1 MEQDDP
7 YDPDSADAAAADAAA
22 SSEQPVG
29 QSVHPC
35 NNWIDVI
42 AYDEATD
49 EPIADLPYKVFDV
62 PTGDEVAAGTTD
74 GSDVPQSHCIDDEY
88 TELVVFFGQDAA
100 IDEARENIEQ
110 MQRDRQLA
118 AQHLAAW
125 NGIPAGLAR
134 EEFEAS
140 YVNLIRSTGRLIP
153 PRIGIL
159 EMSWYGWGGI
169 FDHIFGGADYA
180 QEEFVRLNIRLC
192 WEEYQLVTGG
202 RDATRGE
209 SFGGGAGN
217 GLTFGFGEEFASYLD
232 SIMLSDK
239 TYSEILA
246 ERQRIQDIE
255 RISHPNYFLGGEIA
269 GIIPT
274 IFIPVGGA
282 AAAGARTA
290 TTTTG
295 AVVRGATYSA
305 ATGFALGAVEG
316 YGNARGDAVT
326 RLHAALRAGTFAA
339 VGSLV
344 LAGLGVLVVRTVSRR
359 VAVARLAARGS
370 WRQSA
375 VEDIVAWIG
384 TGVKN
389 HPLRQAYERAVP
401 DRIGPI
407 AAQATNDLS
416 DAALE
421 RLAQQA
427 NQMRR
432 SIGEEFKDATPSPLI
447 DYIWERN
454 TLAYDDQLGP
464 TFDWLMRRNTVNRG
478 MSPRDS
484 YLAIIESSQ
493 RPNPDIDGVLDG
505 FATWLSQKPDNFIRT
520 HWERL
525 APQFGQDAT
534 ILRDVIQ
541 RMQ

>member
-22 SSEQPVG
+22 SSGQPVG

-246 ERQRIQDIE
+246 ERRRIQDIE
-255 RISHPNYFLGGEIA
+255 RISHPNYFLGGEI
-269 GIIPT
+269 P
-274 IFIPVGGA
+274 PSLSPL
-282 AAAGARTA
+282 GARRPRARARPPQPPARLCAARPIRRQRGLRWVPSKAMA
-290 TTTTG
+290 TPAAMRSHGCTPHCG
-295 AVVRGATYSA
+295 RGLLRPSA
-305 ATGFALGAVEG
+305 AL
-316 YGNARGDAVT
+316 
-326 RLHAALRAGTFAA
+326 
-339 VGSLV
+339 SLPV
-344 LAGLGVLVVRTVSRR
+344 LACWSCGR
-359 VAVARLAARGS
+359 
-370 WRQSA
+370 
-375 VEDIVAWIG
+375 
-384 TGVKN
+384 
-389 HPLRQAYERAVP
+389 YRAVWP
-401 DRIGPI
+401 WHGWPHADHGGNPQSKISSHGSAPGLKTTPCAKPMNRPCRTGS
-407 AAQATNDLS
+407 A
-416 DAALE
+416 
-421 RLAQQA
+421 
-427 NQMRR
+427 
-432 SIGEEFKDATPSPLI
+432 PSPH
-447 DYIWERN
+447 RP
-454 TLAYDDQLGP
+454 P
-464 TFDWLMRRNTVNRG
+464 TT
-478 MSPRDS
+478 
-484 YLAIIESSQ
+484 
-493 RPNPDIDGVLDG
+493 
-505 FATWLSQKPDNFIRT
+505 
-520 HWERL
+520 
-525 APQFGQDAT
+525 
-534 ILRDVIQ
+534 
-541 RMQ
+541 